1 MKLTDMTVE
10 VLKNYSTINSNIVF
24 TEGNTIST
32 IAESRNILATSTV
45 DMTFATKFG
54 VYDLNEF
61 LGVIDLVDEP
71 QIKVEETHAV
81 ISDSTGRSKIKYFF
95 TDPAMVTTPTESMLE
110 KARGMNNF
118 VVHFTMDRD
127 TMAKIK
133 RASSALKHKELSI
146 TASDGAIR
154 LTVLDKENTTSNT
167 FSIDVPGTYESEDFN
182 FIYSIENLKVLPGD
196 YEVGISTKQMSKWTN
211 ADKNMTYWLALDKTT
226 TYGA

>member
-1 MKLTDMTVE
+1 M
-10 VLKNYSTINSNIVF
+10 
-24 TEGNTIST
+24 
-32 IAESRNILATSTV
+32 
-45 DMTFATKFG
+45 
-54 VYDLNEF
+54 
-61 LGVIDLVDEP
+61 
-71 QIKVEETHAV
+71 
-81 ISDSTGRSKIKYFF
+81 
-95 TDPAMVTTPTESMLE
+95 
-110 KARGMNNF
+110 
-118 VVHFTMDRD
+118 VHFTMDRD

-146 TASDGAIR
+146 TASDGAIT

-211 ADKNMTYWLALDKTT
+211 TDKNMTYWLALDKTT